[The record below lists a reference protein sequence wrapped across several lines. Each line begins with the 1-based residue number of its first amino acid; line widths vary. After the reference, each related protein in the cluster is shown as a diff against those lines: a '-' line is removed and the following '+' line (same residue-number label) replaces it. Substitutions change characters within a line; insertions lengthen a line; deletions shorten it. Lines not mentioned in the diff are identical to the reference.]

1 MLSIQGLKLDG
12 PNGGVDVSKVA
23 QKEFVL
29 KVLVKPPKLVYEW
42 SAPELC
48 FGYGRGGFSRAKV
61 EMSTSSVS
69 VSLSE
74 ISAQRTRLHVE
85 LSDKPTIDIGTQDW
99 DKKQGRRARTKWI
112 GLGDRDIGCEALP
125 NSVRQI
131 FLMAR
136 SHELILQHT
145 LPKVQLE
152 LSKIQLADAPTVK
165 RPLSEYNQLQKAL
178 AVANKKIRKEK
189 MRGSDGARCDGCGLD
204 ADSGED
210 DVDVIC
216 GRCLYTA
223 CGSCEVHHCRGTCYC
238 KKGW

>member
-1 MLSIQGLKLDG
+1 MA
-12 PNGGVDVSKVA
+12 GGA
-23 QKEFVL
+23 HIAAE
-29 KVLVKPPKLVYEW
+29 LVFP
-42 SAPELC
+42 
-48 FGYGRGGFSRAKV
+48 R
-61 EMSTSSVS
+61 
-69 VSLSE
+69 
-74 ISAQRTRLHVE
+74 
-85 LSDKPTIDIGTQDW
+85 
-99 DKKQGRRARTKWI
+99 
-112 GLGDRDIGCEALP
+112 
-125 NSVRQI
+125 
-131 FLMAR
+131 
-136 SHELILQHT
+136 QHT

-165 RPLSEYNQLQKAL
+165 RPLSEYDQLQKAL